1 MNFRNDKPD
10 NFQLFKSALRNRN
23 IERLYFFHGEET
35 FLMTHYIEQLKK
47 ILLDE
52 LTESFN
58 FHKLNSE
65 NFNVHAFAEAVEN
78 LPMMS
83 EHSFVLVD
91 DIDIFKLPEADRQ
104 KLIEVLSDIPAY
116 CTVVFTYLTVDWN
129 PDKRIKKLYE
139 CIVSNGTV
147 VEFYKQSQRDLIS
160 WITRHFAAKEK
171 KISQELCAYLISI
184 TDGTMTS
191 LSGEISK
198 IAAFSGADAITKSDI
213 DAVTEP
219 VLDAIVFDM
228 TDLLVQNKY
237 GDALNKL
244 QILLKMQEDPIAIL
258 NAISTHF
265 RRIGV
270 ARTLLDNG
278 KSYADFMRLY
288 SNVKDGY
295 AKRMMTAARN
305 FSCKYCAAAAEIILQ
320 TDIQLKTSFDNPPR
334 LLELLLLQL
343 AQEAKNAQ
351 N

>member
-1 MNFRNDKPD
+1 MRFQDDKPD
-10 NFQLFKSALRNRN
+10 NFQLFKSAFRNRN
-23 IERLYFFHGEET
+23 IERLYFFYGEET

-47 ILLDE
+47 ALLDE

-65 NFNVHAFAEAVEN
+65 NFSVYSFAEAVEN
-78 LPMMS
+78 LPMMA

-91 DIDIFKLPEADRQ
+91 DIDIFKLPDADRQ
-104 KLIEVLSDIPAY
+104 KLIEVFSDIPAY
-116 CTVVFTYLTVDWN
+116 CTVVFSYLTVEWN

-139 CIVSNGTV
+139 CVEKHGMA

-160 WITRHFAAKEK
+160 WITRHFAAKDK

-198 IAAFSGADAITKSDI
+198 IAAFSGADTITKSDI

-228 TDLLVQNKY
+228 TDLLVENKY
-237 GDALNKL
+237 GAALDKL
-244 QILLKMQEDPIAIL
+244 QTLFKMQEEPIAIL

-270 ARTLLDNG
+270 ARTLLDSG
-278 KSYADFMRLY
+278 KSYSEFMRLY
-288 SNVKDGY
+288 GNLKEGFS
-295 AKRMMTAARN
+295 KRMMRTAGN
-305 FSCKYCAAAAEIILQ
+305 YSGKFCAAATKIILQ
-320 TDIQLKTSFDNPPR
+320 TDIQMKTSFDNPQR

-343 AQEAKNAQ
+343 AQEAKNA
-351 N
+351 